1 MSAGIIYGRR
11 GHQWHPDFVAYMN
24 FIANHSS
31 YAGMPDAFVD
41 EGKIQWEAPSNRGTG
56 RFKDTHHRRRDW
68 WRAKAREMGILPDSK
83 QWISKCAK
91 RLHPTGS
98 KPCKRCGRAL
108 QLRYVYPGKIMLA
121 RIAKLPCLPAGFALQ
136 TLEPITVLIRRL
148 HTACGNELF
157 AHLPILFRV
166 KGLAIPEAS
175 ANIESFIEWLVG
187 HYIPAE
193 PALLSPGAMS
203 NAPDRFDGFHSFN
216 LCCRG
221 SADTGRHE
229 SNLARYVTDR
239 RVFEYWADG
248 DWIAADR
255 LMGMVRAEFRGSL
268 CRNGHAGPC
277 DADHIGPISL
287 GFTHRPEFQMLCK
300 ACNSAKNNRMSLS
313 DVEHLRKLEA
323 TGAEVMSWH
332 SSALWNLRKG
342 SVVDDES
349 ALRLS
354 KLLRD
359 NRHTFMAVLQQV
371 EQEGR
376 FAFLLFLLNLEFAD
390 VDVEFV
396 GLRVLAHLT
405 RFSEIKATPR
415 TTKYAAE
422 QKARRCR
429 IALRALRDYFEKDNR
444 SAYVIS
450 TSASCHMIRQALDL
464 IGAQP
469 EVFKALDAQ
478 TADLLQRTSS
488 DNDLEDGLRR
498 LVNALPAKWPTEF
511 FRAKALLG
519 EAMALAS
526 AELAGRWNDERY
538 VRAEYTV
545 D

>member
-1 MSAGIIYGRR
+1 MPPEIIYGSR
-11 GHQWHPDFVAYMN
+11 GQQWHPDFVAYMN
-24 FIANHSS
+24 FIANHAN
-31 YAGMPDAFVD
+31 YTGMPDAFVD

-68 WRAKAREMGILPDSK
+68 WRAKARTMGISPSSEH
-83 QWISKCAK
+83 WISKCAK
-91 RLHPTGS
+91 RLHPTGR
-98 KPCKRCGRAL
+98 KPCKRCGRVL
-108 QLRYVYPGKIMLA
+108 ELRYIYPGKILRG
-121 RIAKLPCLPAGFALQ
+121 RIAKLSCLPSGFAVQ
-136 TLEPITVLIRRL
+136 KLETISEIVRRL
-148 HTACGNELF
+148 HADCGNELL
-157 AHLPILFRV
+157 AHLPTLFRA
-166 KGLAIPEAS
+166 KGLTVPKSFAS
-175 ANIESFIEWLVG
+175 VERCIAWLERD
-187 HYIPAE
+187 YIPAE
-193 PALLSPGAMS
+193 PSLLSPGAMS

-255 LMGMVRAEFRGSL
+255 LMGMVRAKFRGSL

-300 ACNSAKNNRMSLS
+300 ACNSAKNNRMTLA
-313 DVEHLRKLEA
+313 DVEHLRGLET
-323 TGAEVMSWH
+323 TGTEIISWH

-342 SVVDDES
+342 SAVDDES

-371 EQEGR
+371 EQAGR
-376 FAFLLFLLNLEFAD
+376 FAFLLFLLNLHFADFDIEFA
-390 VDVEFV
+390 
-396 GLRVLAHLT
+396 GLNVAAHLT
-405 RFSEIKATPR
+405 QFAEMKTTRR
-415 TTKYAAE
+415 TTKYAGE

-429 IALRALRDYFEKDNR
+429 IALRALRDYFAKSNR

-450 TSASCHMIRQALDL
+450 TTASERATKQALDL
-464 IGAQP
+464 LAAQP
-469 EVFKALDAQ
+469 EVFRRLDAE
-478 TADLLQRTSS
+478 TSRLMRRTS
-488 DNDLEDGLRR
+488 DDALESGLRR
-498 LVNALPAKWPTEF
+498 LVKKLPADWPDEIL
-511 FRAKALLG
+511 RAKKFLNV
-519 EAMALAS
+519 AMALTAT
-526 AELAGRWNDERY
+526 ELAGRWDDERY
-538 VRAEYTV
+538 VRAEFAV

>member
-1 MSAGIIYGRR
+1 MSAGIIYGSR
-11 GHQWHPDFVAYMN
+11 GQQWHPDFVAYMN
-24 FIANHSS
+24 FIANHPS
-31 YAGMPDAFVD
+31 YAGMPDASVD

-68 WRAKAREMGILPDSK
+68 WRAKAREMGISPNSEH
-83 QWISKCAK
+83 WISKCAK

-98 KPCKRCGRAL
+98 KPCKRCGRVL
-108 QLRYVYPGKIMLA
+108 QLRYVYPGKIMLG
-121 RIAKLPCLPAGFALQ
+121 RILKLSCLPAGFAPQ
-136 TLEPITVLIRRL
+136 PLEPVPVLIRRL
-148 HTACGNELF
+148 HSACGNELL
-157 AHLPILFRV
+157 AHLPALFRA
-166 KGLAIPEAS
+166 KGLIVPES
-175 ANIESFIEWLVG
+175 FANIERFIEWLE
-187 HYIPAE
+187 HDYIPAE

-255 LMGMVRAEFRGSL
+255 LMGMVRAKFRGSL

-300 ACNSAKNNRMSLS
+300 ACNSAKNNRMSLA
-313 DVEHLRKLEA
+313 DVDHLRKLEA
-323 TGAEVMSWH
+323 TGAEIISWH
-332 SSALWNLRKG
+332 SSALWNLRKR

-371 EQEGR
+371 EQAGR
-376 FAFLLFLLNLEFAD
+376 FAFLLFLLNLDFAD
-390 VDVEFV
+390 FDVEFA
-396 GLRVLAHLT
+396 GLTVTAHLT
-405 RFSEIKATPR
+405 RFAGMKTTRR

-429 IALRALRDYFEKDNR
+429 IALQALRDYFAKANR

-450 TSASCHMIRQALDL
+450 TIASEQAIKQALDVIAAL
-464 IGAQP
+464 P
-469 EVFKALDAQ
+469 EAFRRLDAE
-478 TADLLQRTSS
+478 TARLLHRTS
-488 DNDLEDGLRR
+488 DDDLESGLRR
-498 LVNALPAKWPTEF
+498 LVKKLPVNWPTEF
-511 FRAKALLG
+511 WRAKELLG
-519 EAMALAS
+519 EAMALTA
-526 AELAGRWNDERY
+526 AELAGRWDDERY
-538 VRAEYTV
+538 VRAEFAV